1 VGKITAARAL
11 VRVLRAEGVD
21 TLFIT
26 GGLAA
31 KDTKTD
37 QQPDPAALETYLA
50 QEQVAP
56 TYSIGFLR

>member
-1 VGKITAARAL
+1 MG
-11 VRVLRAEGVD
+11 EGVD

-37 QQPDPAALETYLA
+37 TQPDAALLESYLT
-50 QEQVAP
+50 QEQIAP